1 MSDQA
6 KMASQNNIPN
16 DSSSLK
22 LTSEQ
27 QKVLLDALNAQN
39 SAINT
44 NQLSSAPQTS
54 QTSNSLSLFPFGYD
68 FNPESS
74 FDFDFS
80 GDGPS
85 LLGDTSLVSTRP
97 ELAESGVE
105 DGDGGDSGASSVS
118 GIVSSP
124 SRTAEKRTRPDEL
137 DEDAGTTQGSSNKKR
152 EGKKP
157 EKIPKKPGRKP
168 LTEEPTTKR
177 KAQNRAAQR
186 AFRERKEKHVH
197 DLEIKV
203 EELEKASEEANNEN
217 STLRSQ
223 IDRLTDE
230 LEQYKRTVQQMH
242 RGSERPR
249 GFGSAAINNMS
260 DISFQFEFPSFGSL
274 PGPQQQ
280 SPGLSNYSNA
290 SRTSTTLL
298 PNSTGPAN
306 TSHAIEVNNIFN
318 TKPSTEGQR
327 DLAQFPN
334 VFSSGP
340 PSQGQHKPGPL
351 SNIPPIG
358 YRATSSSS
366 ASSNSNPGASSS
378 CDTSPESSNQS
389 PIGLIKSVDTMATIG
404 EEASPMAI
412 TGPSMFDESQNS
424 SMGSMHSMD
433 LAGLNNLNMN
443 FDWLARQNDSR
454 FDTELFSE
462 YREPQDNLLAMGLD
476 DAGLFDNYETDFTT
490 PSFNTISTPQAQP
503 FKPTNL
509 IQHIDAQKDQD
520 DVTWPRTAAQPSTS
534 QPQISQASQ
543 TSQPF
548 GMPCNQVWDTLQKCA
563 ESSPQ
568 DFDLDALCNEL
579 KQKANCSGKGPVV
592 KKVDFENVLKKY
604 LGDKWPPKPQD
615 TTFTTNSL

>member
-1 MSDQA
+1 
-6 KMASQNNIPN
+6 MASQNNIPN
-16 DSSSLK
+16 DSSSLT

-39 SAINT
+39 SAVHT

-54 QTSNSLSLFPFGYD
+54 QASSSLSLFPFDYG
-68 FNPESS
+68 FNPESN

-97 ELAESGVE
+97 EHAESGDGVE
-105 DGDGGDSGASSVS
+105 DADGGDSGCSSVS

-124 SRTAEKRTRPDEL
+124 SRTAEKRSRPDEL
-137 DEDAGTTQGSSNKKR
+137 DEDADTAQGSSNKKR

-186 AFRERKEKHVH
+186 AFRERKEKHVR

-223 IDRLTDE
+223 IERLTDE

-290 SRTSTTLL
+290 SRTSTTSL

-306 TSHAIEVNNIFN
+306 TSPAIEANNIFN
-318 TKPSTEGQR
+318 AKPSAQGQR

-334 VFSSGP
+334 IFSSGA

-358 YRATSSSS
+358 YGATSSPS
-366 ASSNSNPGASSS
+366 ASSNSNPGTSSS
-378 CDTSPESSNQS
+378 CGTSPESSNQS
-389 PIGLIKSVDTMATIG
+389 PIGLSKSVDTMATIG
-404 EEASPMAI
+404 EETPPMAN
-412 TGPSMFDESQNS
+412 TGSN
-424 SMGSMHSMD
+424 

-443 FDWLARQNDSR
+443 FDWLGRQNGGRLDA
-454 FDTELFSE
+454 ELFSQ
-462 YREPQDNLLAMGLD
+462 YRESPDSVLAMGLD
-476 DAGLFDNYETDFTT
+476 DAGLFDNYETDFLT
-490 PSFNTISTPQAQP
+490 PQFNTIPTPQAQT

-509 IQHIDAQKDQD
+509 IQQIDAQKDQD
-520 DVTWPRTAAQPSTS
+520 DVTQPQTAQPPTS
-534 QPQISQASQ
+534 QTKTSQASD
-543 TSQPF
+543 TSHPF

-563 ESSPQ
+563 NSSPQ

-592 KKVDFENVLKKY
+592 RKVDLKM
-604 LGDKWPPKPQD
+604 
-615 TTFTTNSL
+615 FSRSI